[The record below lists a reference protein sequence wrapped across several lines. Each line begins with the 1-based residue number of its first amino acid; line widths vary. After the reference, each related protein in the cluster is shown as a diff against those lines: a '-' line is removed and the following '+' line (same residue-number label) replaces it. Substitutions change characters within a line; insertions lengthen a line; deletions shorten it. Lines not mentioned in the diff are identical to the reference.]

1 MNPSTTRNKH
11 AVLTFKQ
18 LMGKSDSKYD
28 MKSKDEGR
36 KEEGSVYQRK
46 LHLITTPNKNK
57 IGRWLHFK
65 VQEVAVDLVVDV
77 RIIFLLAQVKA
88 GDVHGRLKRER
99 YCWLLVGS

>member
-1 MNPSTTRNKH
+1 MNLFTTRNKH

-18 LMGKSDSKYD
+18 LMGKSDSKD
-28 MKSKDEGR
+28 MKSRDEGS
-36 KEEGSVYQRK
+36 EGQGSVYQRK

-57 IGRWLHFK
+57 MGRWLHFK
-65 VQEVAVDLVVDV
+65 VQQVAVDLVVDV

-99 YCWLLVGS
+99 YCLLLVV